1 MFYHFCWDKNL
12 DWFVFWLIFSTFA
25 TRLIGKEVLDWGE
38 EWWGRKKSS
47 NNFCRYGKH
56 SYLCSPNKKGVK
68 FTDVSKTR
76 KKIETMVNREKVF
89 GLDFV

>member
-1 MFYHFCWDKNL
+1 MQPGWSGKN
-12 DWFVFWLIFSTFA
+12 FWI
-25 TRLIGKEVLDWGE
+25 RVNWGDDWGV
-38 EWWGRKKSS
+38 RKKSS

-68 FTDVSKTR
+68 FTDVSETR
-76 KKIETMVNREKVF
+76 KKIETMVIKGKVF